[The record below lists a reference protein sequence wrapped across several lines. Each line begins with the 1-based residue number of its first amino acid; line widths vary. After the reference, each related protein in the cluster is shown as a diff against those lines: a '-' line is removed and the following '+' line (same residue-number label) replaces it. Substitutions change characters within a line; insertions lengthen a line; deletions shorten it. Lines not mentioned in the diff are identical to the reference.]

1 VSDPPKVSAVI
12 TSYNHERFLR
22 ECIESVLSQTV
33 PPDEILLIDDASSD
47 ASPAIA
53 REYEGRIRVML
64 LDDNVGTYA
73 ALNRAIEVASGHRI
87 AILNSDDAWEPRKL
101 EVQTA
106 DLGDRRFSFTNGHF
120 VDAMGVP
127 CTYHVFG
134 HTLMRLPSGN
144 ALVPLIY
151 HNHCFPST
159 VMFEKSLWEEC
170 GRFREDLQCL
180 GDWDLFL
187 RMAERTE
194 FAFVDEDLVRY
205 RVHEAQ
211 TSKVRVERMNREE
224 MDIRHTRVHSR
235 EIELMERAADRKA
248 MVRAL
253 AHSAAALGT
262 LNHLFGDART
272 ARRWYL
278 HSLRLYPL
286 RGKSLLRLG
295 LALILPRIRTP

>member
-1 VSDPPKVSAVI
+1 MSRPPSVSVVI

-22 ECIESVLSQTV
+22 ECIESVLSQTAR
-33 PPDEILLIDDASSD
+33 PREILLIDDASSD

-53 REYEGRIRVML
+53 KGYEGRIRPML
-64 LDDNVGTYA
+64 LTQNVGTYA
-73 ALNRAIEVASGHRI
+73 ALNLAIEEATGDWI

-101 EVQTA
+101 EAQTA
-106 DLGDRRFSFTNGHF
+106 SLGERGFSFTNGHF
-120 VDAMGVP
+120 VDASGGA

-134 HTLMRLPSGN
+134 HTLMRLPSGD

-151 HNHCFPST
+151 HNWCFPST
-159 VMFEKSLWEEC
+159 VMFQKELWHDC

-187 RMAERTE
+187 RMAKRTE
-194 FAFVDEDLVRY
+194 FTFVDEDLVRY

-224 MDIRHTRVHSR
+224 MDIRHTRIHAC
-235 EIELMERAADRKA
+235 EAELLARAADRRA
-248 MVRAL
+248 MARAL

-262 LNHLFGDART
+262 LSHLFGDART

-295 LALILPRIRTP
+295 LALLLPRIRTP